1 VGLFLSFSVCVSN
14 ISNQRLLSSIP
25 VLLLAG
31 NFEKSFEKSD
41 KFMVFALPLLS
52 GDILQTKLRNFY
64 CLKLKY
70 LEKKFRCGGFSE
82 SGISQLKGGSI

>member
-1 VGLFLSFSVCVSN
+1 VCLVGLFLSFSVCVSN

-41 KFMVFALPLLS
+41 KFMLCFAFAEWGHSSNKASKLLLLKAKISGKKISDVVVF
-52 GDILQTKLRNFY
+52 RNH
-64 CLKLKY
+64 
-70 LEKKFRCGGFSE
+70 E
-82 SGISQLKGGSI
+82 SAS